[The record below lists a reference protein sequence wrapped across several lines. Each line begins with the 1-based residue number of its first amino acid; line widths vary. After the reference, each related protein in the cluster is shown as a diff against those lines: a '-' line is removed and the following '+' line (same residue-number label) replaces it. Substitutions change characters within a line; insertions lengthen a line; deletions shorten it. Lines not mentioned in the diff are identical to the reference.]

1 MATKCHRESKTSR
14 KAFSS
19 GLTEKL
25 TEGKPPDVAIPVKK
39 FNDKSLY
46 QNGWELFD
54 EDKEIVK
61 PDVFRIHRKTIGPR
75 EFYLYG
81 HWTKRSGA
89 DTDLVELVSF
99 AVTIF

>member
-1 MATKCHRESKTSR
+1 
-14 KAFSS
+14 
-19 GLTEKL
+19 
-25 TEGKPPDVAIPVKK
+25 
-39 FNDKSLY
+39 
-46 QNGWELFD
+46 

>member
-1 MATKCHRESKTSR
+1 MATKSHRESKTSR

-25 TEGKPPDVAIPVKK
+25 IGGKPPDV
-39 FNDKSLY
+39 KSLNK
-46 QNGWELFD
+46 NGWVIFD

-81 HWTKRSGA
+81 HWTKRAGA